1 MDESGPLAL
10 TGLGNLGVPRS
21 PGEQVVPLQGEALA
35 PIPRGWLLRRVER
48 ARPWQLLPPG
58 TRGTLVTTSMV
69 TLAGVTIG
77 LMSASHMPELLV
89 WFYVSSVLPLL
100 CAPMLAERRLRQIAR
115 QSPITRSLTERR
127 RGEVVKVR
135 GRVRAGASFQSAG
148 MRQPVVLAC
157 YAGTVTYVT
166 GHITDGMAR
175 PWHETR
181 GIDFSLDL
189 ESGESVG
196 VSSRGVY
203 FLPQPPE
210 TRRLFWGRN
219 LQALPTPLRRLART
233 DRHGSVTETIFG
245 ETNLRAGEDVEVI
258 GVLDLEVRPEA
269 TGGGRGARLHP
280 VLRAT
285 ETTPLLVQRIGD
297 EQSR

>member
-1 MDESGPLAL
+1 MARPEA
-10 TGLGNLGVPRS
+10 
-21 PGEQVVPLQGEALA
+21 EQPVPLQGEALA
-35 PIPRGWLLRRVER
+35 PVPRGWLLRRVER
-48 ARPWQLLPPG
+48 IRPWQLLPPG
-58 TRGTLVTTSMV
+58 TRSTLITTSMV
-69 TLAGVTIG
+69 SLAGVTAG

-100 CAPMLAERRLRQIAR
+100 CAPILAERRLRHMAA
-115 QSPITRSLTERR
+115 QSPITWSMSDRR

-135 GRVRAGASFQSAG
+135 GRVRAGATFESAG
-148 MRQPVVLAC
+148 VRQRVVLAC

-166 GHITDGMAR
+166 GHITDGLAR

-181 GIDFSLDL
+181 GIDFSLEL
-189 ESGESVG
+189 ETGETVG

-219 LQALPTPLRRLART
+219 MQALPTPLRRLART
-233 DRHGSVTETIFG
+233 DRSGSVTETIFG
-245 ETNLRAGEDVEVI
+245 ETNLRPGDEVEVM

-269 TGGGRGARLHP
+269 TGGGRGAKLHP
-280 VLRAT
+280 VLRAS
-285 ETTPLLVQRIGD
+285 ETTPLLVKRFGGD
-297 EQSR
+297 DGS

>member
-1 MDESGPLAL
+1 VDESGPLAL

-21 PGEQVVPLQGEALA
+21 HGEQVVPLQGEALA

-48 ARPWQLLPPG
+48 TRPWQLLPPG
-58 TRGTLVTTSMV
+58 TRGALVTTSMI

-100 CAPMLAERRLRQIAR
+100 CAPMLAERRLKRIAR
-115 QSPITRSLTERR
+115 QSPITRSLAERR

-135 GRVRAGASFQSAG
+135 GRVRAGPSFHSAG
-148 MRQPVVLAC
+148 ARQPVVLAC

-166 GHITDGMAR
+166 GHITDGMSR

-189 ESGESVG
+189 ESGETVRI
-196 VSSRGVY
+196 SSRGVY

-233 DRHGSVTETIFG
+233 DRHGSVTETIYG
-245 ETNLRAGEDVEVI
+245 ETNLRAGDEVEVI

-269 TGGGRGARLHP
+269 AAGGRGARLHP
-280 VLRAT
+280 VLKAT
-285 ETTPLLVQRIGD
+285 EETPLLVERIGD
-297 EQSR
+297 ER